1 MLASLSIRNV
11 VLIDQLDLSF
21 ETGLCTLTGETG
33 AGKSILLD
41 ALGLALGFRAEK
53 TLVRAGADQA
63 AVSAEFHIADGHP
76 ALALLAEQG
85 MEAEQTLIL
94 RRVLGGDGRSRAF
107 INDQPVSVGL
117 LRAMGGM
124 MVEIEGQF
132 AEQGLL
138 DPATHRETLDAFG
151 GLGPLTQKVAATWHS
166 WRQAVEA
173 HEAAARDHQA
183 AMAQEAELRH
193 HLSEIEA
200 LDPKQGEEAELDDL
214 RSVMAHGEKLVAAL
228 NAACT
233 EMEGS
238 GNTADATSAHGVEDS
253 LNTAR
258 AHLEKVA
265 SHAPA
270 QLKPALDA
278 LERASL
284 EVTEALAL
292 LHDFGGRLESDPAK
306 LQEIE
311 DRFFALRDLAC
322 KHNVAVDDLPQ
333 LREILS
339 ARLETLSGGGDTLA
353 QLAENVRHSRDAFEA
368 ACGNLSDKRA
378 AAAKKLDTEVSAE
391 LPALKL
397 EKAQFA
403 TRLDPLEASQWGEH
417 GAERIS
423 FQVTTNPGTPPGP
436 INRIASGGELA
447 RFMLALKVVVADG
460 GSAATLVFDEVD
472 SGVGGAV
479 AAAVGERLSRLGQ
492 GRQVLVITHS
502 PQVAAR
508 GGHHLRI
515 IKEGRDATDTVITT
529 VDTLDDAAR
538 REEIARMLSG
548 KQVTD
553 EARAAADSLLQSA

>member
-1 MLASLSIRNV
+1 MLVGLSIRNV

-21 ETGLCTLTGETG
+21 EAGLCTLTGETG

-53 TLVRAGADQA
+53 TLVRSGGDQA
-63 AVSAEFHIADGHP
+63 AVTAEFHLTDGHP
-76 ALALLAEQG
+76 AFALLAEQG
-85 MEAEQTLIL
+85 VEAEQSLLL

-117 LRAMGGM
+117 LRSLGGM

-138 DPATHRETLDAFG
+138 DPATHRATLDAYG
-151 GLGPLTQKVAATWHS
+151 GLDQTLAPAVAAAWQA
-166 WRQAVEA
+166 WREAVDA
-173 HEAAARDHQA
+173 HDEAARNRETAIA
-183 AMAQEAELRH
+183 EEAELRH
-193 HLSEIEA
+193 HLSEVEA
-200 LDPKQGEEAELDDL
+200 LDPKPGEEAELDEL
-214 RSVMAHGEKLVAAL
+214 RSLLGHAEKLVAAL
-228 NAACT
+228 NAACAD
-233 EMEGS
+233 MEGAAS
-238 GNTADATSAHGVEDS
+238 GNGTTSGRGVEDS
-253 LNTAR
+253 INAAR
-258 AHLEKVA
+258 DHLEKVA
-265 SHAPA
+265 AHASGK
-270 QLKPALDA
+270 LKPAQDA
-278 LERASL
+278 LERAAL

-292 LHDFGGRLESDPAK
+292 LHDFGGQLDSDPAK

-311 DRFFALRDLAC
+311 DRFFALRDLAR
-322 KHNVAVDDLPQ
+322 KHGIAVDDLPE
-333 LREILS
+333 LRQDIT
-339 ARLETLSGGGDTLA
+339 ARIESLGDGGDTLDR
-353 QLAENVRHSRDAFEA
+353 LAADVTATRGAFDSACRD
-368 ACGNLSDKRA
+368 LSDKRA
-378 AAAKKLDTEVSAE
+378 TAAQQLDTEVSAE

-397 EKAQFA
+397 EKASFA
-403 TRLDPLEASQWGEH
+403 TRLDALEPSQWGEH

-423 FQVTTNPGTPPGP
+423 FEVATNPGSPPGP

-447 RFMLALKVVVADG
+447 RFMLALKVVVAAS

-515 IKEGRDATDTVITT
+515 IKEGRDTADTVITT
-529 VDTLDDAAR
+529 VDTLDSAAR

-548 KQVTD
+548 KQITD
-553 EARAAADSLLQSA
+553 EARAAADSLLKA